1 MKVIIAT
8 LRAIMKMRTMLD
20 SEGQRKIN
28 KTTKTIKNIGH
39 FSKIVLHSE

>member
-28 KTTKTIKNIGH
+28 MKQPKPIKNIGH
-39 FSKIVLHSE
+39 FRKNCIA